1 MPVYFIEDQNE
12 RRRMLKYTPE
22 HMHCQATMW
31 GPVTAPNTGFIAFQ
45 DLRGRQ
51 AGFRI
56 SASGT
61 LLDFEPTSKIVK
73 KLKLVGEPYKV
84 HKNTC
89 FIKNMFNSE
98 LEVARYEGAALRT
111 VSGIRGIVKKAVSK
125 GNGKFRATFEDKL
138 LLSDIVF
145 CKAWVPV
152 EPEKL
157 FNPVASLLQ
166 PRQVGKDEEISPSLM
181 KTVAQVRYEKQLS
194 IPLNKDSLYK
204 PVERKLKHFNPLKI
218 PQKLQQAL
226 PFASKPKLLK
236 VRCILFGL
244 LWCSLIH
251 EILEK
256 NGKEQGQAMG
266 GKSCWNQASSRVK
279 SSREESLYSSPAAEH
294 SAKRQ
299 TIEAER
305 TAA

>member
-31 GPVTAPNTGFIAFQ
+31 GPVTAPNTGFVAFQ

-89 FIKNMFNSE
+89 FIRNMFTSE
-98 LEVARYEGAALRT
+98 LEVARYEGAALRS
-111 VSGIRGIVKKAVSK
+111 VSGVRGIVKKAVS
-125 GNGKFRATFEDKL
+125 NGGGRFRATFEDKL

-157 FNPVASLLQ
+157 FNPVSSLLQ
-166 PRQVGKDEEISPSLM
+166 PRKGGSKEEIDSSLM
-181 KTVAQVRYEKQLS
+181 KTTAQVRYEEKLP

-204 PVERKLKHFNPLKI
+204 PIERRPKHFNPLKI
-218 PQKLQQAL
+218 PQKLQKAL
-226 PFASKPKLLK
+226 PYASKPKLLP
-236 VRCILFGL
+236 VRLC
-244 LWCSLIH
+244 
-251 EILEK
+251 
-256 NGKEQGQAMG
+256 
-266 GKSCWNQASSRVK
+266 
-279 SSREESLYSSPAAEH
+279 
-294 SAKRQ
+294 
-299 TIEAER
+299 
-305 TAA
+305 